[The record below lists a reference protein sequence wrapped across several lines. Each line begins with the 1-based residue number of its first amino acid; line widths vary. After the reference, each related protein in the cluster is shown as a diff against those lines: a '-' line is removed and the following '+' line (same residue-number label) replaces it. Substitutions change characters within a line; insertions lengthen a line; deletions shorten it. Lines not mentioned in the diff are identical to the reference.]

1 MAQTVI
7 RVSVLEGPY
16 THLQAVGVPLPL
28 CMHMQELKLMLNEA
42 QWTAKQSSG
51 GFSVG
56 FFWPAST
63 ATAGKLPYHSV
74 VLKRNKRSR
83 RKKKSN
89 NGPGSKPRESPNA
102 EEGSTLDLAA
112 HSSSAVPAN
121 TPPPPPAPP
130 SDAHPVDPVVS
141 DLSSTE
147 NDSSGSDSF
156 GLKSC
161 ESVALDIRDVP
172 GVSFVKDGEPGWTP
186 VVSLSKR
193 KREKRKERKKLLS
206 LPGSTSSSSDSDLN
220 LSPILNTLWLMDLQ
234 AFLHKIKLVLS
245 GGLLL
250 LQGLAINSKVL
261 QKNQQKHHQY
271 LSVCFNILCMH
282 VFLLSFVFVQ

>member
-1 MAQTVI
+1 M
-7 RVSVLEGPY
+7 
-16 THLQAVGVPLPL
+16 
-28 CMHMQELKLMLNEA
+28 C
-42 QWTAKQSSG
+42 
-51 GFSVG
+51 
-56 FFWPAST
+56 FFWPAS
-63 ATAGKLPYHSV
+63 TAGKLPYHSV
-74 VLKRNKRSR
+74 VLKRKKRSR

-220 LSPILNTLWLMDLQ
+220 LSSHSKYLVVDGSPGISTQNQVGTQWWTPIAARTRY
-234 AFLHKIKLVLS
+234 KLKS
-245 GGLLL
+245 
-250 LQGLAINSKVL
+250 APKKSTKTPSIS
-261 QKNQQKHHQY
+261 
-271 LSVCFNILCMH
+271 
-282 VFLLSFVFVQ
+282 